1 MRMWEIREK
10 DQSRSRGDY
19 RGSYRMGMRDKSVD
33 EAYECGYEDGY
44 EDAMKEM
51 EEHEYGE
58 RSSYRSMRHEGDG
71 YGGEDSSYRMKRR

>member
-10 DQSRSRGDY
+10 DHSRSRDDY
-19 RGSYRMGMRDKSVD
+19 RGYRMGMRDKSVE

-44 EDAMKEM
+44 KDAMEEI

-58 RSSYRSMRHEGDG
+58 RSYRSMRHDG
-71 YGGEDSSYRMKRR
+71 GMESSSYRMRGR